1 MNFFVTAVILFFSLA
16 SYAQKK
22 AEVKTSL
29 SSSSVQAYV
38 LSKELRYER
47 DNSQEIVDRNPVNF
61 SVGVEVNQV
70 SLLLEYSSFE
80 ENTGN
85 ETANISRKYQ
95 DVSLWFRH
103 HFYREKFAEAKW
115 SVFAGGGAGGFEE
128 EVRTTLMGESR
139 TDKAAIKMFAGLVF
153 GAVAAVEMKKNIEF
167 LVGAEGRTLLAS
179 EYDPN
184 PIWSAVLRLGLG
196 VRF

>member
-85 ETANISRKYQ
+85 ETANISRKHQ

-128 EVRTTLMGESR
+128 EVRTTLMGQSR

-184 PIWSAVLRLGLG
+184 PIWSAVLRMGLG

>member
-85 ETANISRKYQ
+85 ETANISRKHQ

-103 HFYREKFAEAKW
+103 HFYREKFAETKW

-128 EVRTTLMGESR
+128 EVRTTLMGQSR

-184 PIWSAVLRLGLG
+184 PIWSAVLRMGLG